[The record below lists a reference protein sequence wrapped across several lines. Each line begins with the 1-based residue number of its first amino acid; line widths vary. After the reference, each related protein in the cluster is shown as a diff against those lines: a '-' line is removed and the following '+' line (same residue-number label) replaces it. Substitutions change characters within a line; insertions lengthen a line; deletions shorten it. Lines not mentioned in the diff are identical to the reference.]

1 MLLSVD
7 TNAKTVKGK
16 AYGFNTAIMY
26 LKPWKLANG
35 TQNVCADAT
44 EGCINSCLDTAGMGR
59 FPNVV
64 DGRTKKTL
72 EFFANPKAFVATLHS
87 EIVKLEKKFG
97 NSLCVRLNGTSDIPF
112 ENIKYTYKGIEYS
125 NIFLAFPEVTFYDYT
140 KSPRRATKLQI
151 ENYSLTFSRAETEL
165 NKQYAKDVLLSG
177 GKVAMVF
184 EKNLYESLISLGSV
198 EINGKTIEVV
208 DGDKNDLRFLD
219 PKNCIVALKAKGKA
233 TKDTSGFVIRSLSEI

>member
-1 MLLSVD
+1 MANLLSVD

-16 AYGFNTAIMY
+16 EYGFNTAIMY

-59 FPNVV
+59 FPNVI

-72 EFFANPKAFVATLHS
+72 DFFANPKAFVNRLAN
-87 EIVKLEKKFG
+87 EINKLSKKYG
-97 NSLCVRLNGTSDIPF
+97 ETLCVRLNGTSDIPF
-112 ENIKYTYKGIEYS
+112 ENIKIDGKS
-125 NIFLAFPEVTFYDYT
+125 IFEIFPNVTFYDYT
-140 KSPRRATKLQI
+140 KNPRRATSLKI

-165 NKQYAKDVLLSG
+165 NKRYAKDVLVNG